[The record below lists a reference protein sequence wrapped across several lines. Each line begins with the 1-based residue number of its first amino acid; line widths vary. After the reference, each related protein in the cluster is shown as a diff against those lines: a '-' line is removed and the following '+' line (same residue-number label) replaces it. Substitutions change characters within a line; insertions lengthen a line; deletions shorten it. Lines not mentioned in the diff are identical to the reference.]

1 MKKYNKPTIDIFE
14 LELGEN
20 ILGASAGE
28 EILDPGIDGEEVEFE

>member
-20 ILGASAGE
+20 ILEASSESAGRE
-28 EILDPGIDGEEVEFE
+28 DIEAPEDEW